1 MKRYEITWFKDFECL
16 CGQCPYTC
24 CSGWVIPLEERDIAR
39 FKKERGLTGF
49 RLFLETRG
57 FLSDRFNSGSGKCT
71 FCGAD
76 GLCKLQ
82 KEKGHDFI
90 PWTCQSYPRFY
101 RNFGDFEECCLD
113 LSCPEAVRLMI
124 ENNGSCEMTESEA
137 DPVTQPCATND
148 DRQYF
153 DYLLAQRS
161 LLLGAVREH
170 FVKDPGGICDALFAF
185 AKKLQDHYMTG
196 SSSIP
201 ELSFDSF
208 YPADPADNNSGKSMS
223 ACFPLSPDV
232 LTAILSSGL
241 DHRRLKT
248 INPGLHR
255 MFNEAKRELRTYNK
269 GKETGTWAEC
279 VNEYFELHPK
289 VLSILGYYLEYYL
302 FQYFMRTFETY
313 SFRRQIALGLCHLS
327 MVLLLIMTGD
337 NASSPT
343 DGYIAETISVY
354 NRRAYFND
362 NILDEMYRIFED
374 LIAK

>member
-1 MKRYEITWFKDFECL
+1 
-16 CGQCPYTC
+16 
-24 CSGWVIPLEERDIAR
+24 
-39 FKKERGLTGF
+39 
-49 RLFLETRG
+49 
-57 FLSDRFNSGSGKCT
+57 
-71 FCGAD
+71 
-76 GLCKLQ
+76 
-82 KEKGHDFI
+82 
-90 PWTCQSYPRFY
+90 
-101 RNFGDFEECCLD
+101 
-113 LSCPEAVRLMI
+113 
-124 ENNGSCEMTESEA
+124 
-137 DPVTQPCATND
+137 
-148 DRQYF
+148 
-153 DYLLAQRS
+153 
-161 LLLGAVREH
+161 
-170 FVKDPGGICDALFAF
+170 
-185 AKKLQDHYMTG
+185 
-196 SSSIP
+196 
-201 ELSFDSF
+201 
-208 YPADPADNNSGKSMS
+208 MS

-279 VNEYFELHPK
+279 VNEYFEQHPK

-374 LIAK
+374 LTVK